1 MFIYSGMRKWADCC
15 IFMLKKGDIC
25 GIIVQ
30 NKAVIRHEV
39 TRIRL
44 KYLKENIMEELHEY
58 KCPCCGGA
66 IAFDSSLQKLKCPYC
81 ETEFDIEDFKAYGEA
96 VDCDT
101 DDDMGWDDSSS
112 EWTDNDADGVVEY
125 VCNSCGGVIMAD
137 VNTAA
142 TACPYCGNPV
152 VMTGKVSGTLR
163 PDCIIPFKLNKEDAK
178 KAYFKHLTGKK
189 LLPDVFK
196 DENHIDE
203 IKGIYVPFW
212 LFSADSNG
220 RMRFKATRTRHW
232 SDSNY
237 NYTETSFFSVLRSG
251 SMGFERVP
259 VDGSSKMPD
268 DLMESIEPYD
278 FSDAVDF
285 QTAYFAGYLADK
297 YDVDRES
304 SIGRANSRIKS
315 STELMLRNTV
325 YGYTTVTTE
334 SSSVQFSN
342 GSCSYAMYPVWI
354 LNTTW
359 QGEKYIFAM
368 NGQTGKFVGNLPIDK
383 KKYWSRFF
391 VYTAIFSVVIFL
403 IAFLISYF
411 MQ

>member
-39 TRIRL
+39 TITRL

-112 EWTDNDADGVVEY
+112 EWADNDADGVVEY

-203 IKGIYVPFW
+203 IRGVYVPFW
-212 LFSADSNG
+212 LFDSDVDADIRYRG
-220 RMRFKATRTRHW
+220 TKVRTW
-232 SDSNY
+232 SDSSY
-237 NYTETSFFSVLRSG
+237 NYTETSYFSVFRKGTLD
-251 SMGFERVP
+251 FENVP
-259 VDGSSKMPD
+259 VDGSSKMAD
-268 DLMESIEPYD
+268 DLMESVEP
-278 FSDAVDF
+278 FNASEAVDF
-285 QTAYFAGYLADK
+285 QTAYLAGYLADK
-297 YDVDRES
+297 YDVSRDE
-304 SIGRANSRIKS
+304 SIGRANKRIRK
-315 STELMLRNTV
+315 STEDCFQSTARGYATLR
-325 YGYTTVTTE
+325 TE
-334 SSSVQFSN
+334 HSN
-342 GSCSYAMYPVWI
+342 IGINGRRTRYALYPVWL

-359 QGEKYIFAM
+359 RGNKYTFAM
-368 NGQTGKFVGNLPIDK
+368 NGQTGKMVGNLPMDK
-383 KKYWSRFF
+383 GAYWKWWGLYAGIVSA
-391 VYTAIFSVVIFL
+391 V
-403 IAFLISYF
+403 AFGIISLISLL
-411 MQ
+411 